1 MSIKFLAPNN
11 GQTTFQT
18 RYSSYTP
25 DANRV
30 ITVPAPVQWDV
41 IDLLQMGCISLG
53 FAQSLSNLNATTDPG
68 VTNDNT
74 QDYGVGS
81 KWVNTSTGVEWQ
93 AVSVSTGAAVWVP
106 LVSSGMLLGRII
118 GANMNVTTDQPFVMT
133 NWAALNKCRI
143 TKVTCKNASVSLTTA
158 AGGIYSAASKGGTAL
173 VASGQVYSSLTAA
186 TLALDLTIAST
197 PGLTV
202 QAAGYAPILSL
213 TTGQGTA
220 ATADFYLF
228 GDIYV

>member
-1 MSIKFLAPNN
+1 MSLKFLAPNN
-11 GQTTFQT
+11 GQPTFQT
-18 RYSSYTP
+18 RFTTYTP
-25 DANRV
+25 DAQRV
-30 ITVPAPVQWDV
+30 ITVPAPTQWDIV
-41 IDLLQMGCISLG
+41 DLLGMGCISLG
-53 FAQSLSNLNATTDPG
+53 FLGALSNLSATTDPG
-68 VTNDNT
+68 VANDNT

-81 KWVNTSTGVEWQ
+81 KWLNTATGVEWQ
-93 AVSVSTGAAVWVP
+93 AITVATGAAVWVP
-106 LVSSGMLLGRII
+106 LVSAGMLLGRII
-118 GANMNVTTDQPFVMT
+118 GANMNVTTDQPFIMT
-133 NWAALNKCRI
+133 SWAALNKCRI

-173 VASGQVYSSLTAA
+173 VASGQVYSNLTAA

>member
-1 MSIKFLAPNN
+1 MSLKFLAPNN
-11 GQTTFQT
+11 GQVTFQT
-18 RYSSYTP
+18 RYTTYTP

-30 ITVPAPVQWDV
+30 ITMPAPIQWDV
-41 IDLLQMGCISLG
+41 TDLLQMGCISLG
-53 FAQSLSNLNATTDPG
+53 FSQSLSNLTATTDPS
-68 VTNDNT
+68 VSNDNT

-106 LVSSGMLLGRII
+106 LVSSGMLLGRLI

-133 NWAALNKCRI
+133 NWSALNKCRI